1 MNGDIIWNN
10 VENVKKDFKSK
21 YLTKFKKKYCI

>member
-1 MNGDIIWNN
+1 MNSDIIWNN

-21 YLTKFKKKYCI
+21 YLTKLKKKYCI